1 MSEEPEDDAEH
12 LRGIAEQI
20 RRLAQQAFNPEAQ
33 EELLDLADE
42 IRRMANCHEKRRK
55 SEH

>member
-1 MSEEPEDDAEH
+1 MSEEHEDDAQH

-20 RRLAQQAFNPEAQ
+20 RRLAEQALTPEAH
-33 EELLDLADE
+33 EELLDLAEE
-42 IRRMANCHEKRRK
+42 IRRMADCHEKRRK